1 MSGNY
6 MTSFTTKLYD
16 SLKRLERWVEGH
28 GYRGYEPFDGLSS
41 PLQAL
46 TFDNLFL
53 ERLLQQAV
61 RWSPVNIRPLIG
73 VTQKESTKGRG
84 FMAAG
89 YLAMHRVTGDPDYLK
104 KAELCL
110 DWLDRHKAEGYA
122 GHSWGNYFPFS
133 SRTGRLPADE
143 PIIVWTSLIGQTFL
157 DAYEQ
162 TGQPRSLAVVRS
174 ACDWILALPRER
186 TSAGSCLSY
195 VAYTQESIH
204 NSNMLGAALLAR
216 ASGYLSD
223 TRLVPAARE
232 AMLYS
237 CSRQRPDGSWWYGEA
252 PDLHWIDNY
261 HTAYNLDSLKC
272 YIEATGDSVYR
283 DHLKKGFAFFK
294 ERFFLPDGTPRYY
307 HDRTYPIDSQ
317 CMSQAVETLAKF
329 AGDDPEALPLAVRVA
344 DWAIDAMQDRKSGH
358 FYFRRYRTGL
368 VDRTPMLHWAQAT
381 MYKGLALLFARLAGP
396 RSGRGAAE

>member
-1 MSGNY
+1 MRENA
-6 MTSFTTKLYD
+6 MTTFPTKLYD

-61 RWSPVNIRPLIG
+61 RWSPLNLRPLIG
-73 VTQKESTKGRG
+73 VTRKESTKGRG
-84 FMAAG
+84 CMAAG
-89 YLAMHRVTGDPDYLK
+89 YLIMHRVTEDPDYLK
-104 KAELCL
+104 KADLCL

-122 GHSWGNYFPFS
+122 SHSWGNDFPFS
-133 SRTGRLPADE
+133 SRTGRLPAGE

-174 ACDWILALPRER
+174 ICDWILALPREK
-186 TSAGSCLSY
+186 TNAGSCLSY

-272 YIEATGDSVYR
+272 YIEATGDRTYR
-283 DHLKKGFAFFK
+283 DHLKKGFDFFK
-294 ERFFLPDGTPRYY
+294 THFFLPDGTPKYY

-344 DWAIDAMQDRKSGH
+344 DWAIEAMQDRKSGH

-381 MYKGLALLFARLAGP
+381 MYKGLALLFARLASP
-396 RSGRGAAE
+396 RSGQGAAE